1 MELERE
7 CSALESAQDNEAI
20 SNINAEKLDT
30 NSAEQQVSNNGCG
43 VAEQKQMNGKGN
55 EVVEEAG
62 DMPPVVDVKSTP
74 IPMSTKGKGLR
85 KWRRFKREARMDG
98 DTNIDTSK
106 MLKRGLSHSGGNNP
120 AKPGHFSAGVMQ
132 KSEGSNSST
141 VAFMRSPGQLFDCF
155 GGIGDTGAVNGP
167 AFMAGTDS
175 ENSEGQSS
183 RSSTAA
189 SAPKMRYTKP
199 VVVEHGR
206 DKNWVSLSG
215 NSSVNSVQ
223 LGQKGKNKMESS
235 KKPRGERD
243 KIEIENSHSS
253 MESDSRSSNFVFMR
267 GTDFVTGNGTKEGR
281 SMNYDG
287 ENSDEAEDSVR
298 KESSYFQASYSR
310 ESNGGFGDFLQEGLA
325 AEASWEAKNEKS
337 ENHGT
342 STDFDPLAESIFTLQ
357 TAQEALEKE
366 VEKFKA
372 LGMDDV
378 LNDDPLGNGS
388 RPLEFTSDDHGP
400 STSDQWQSGDSVHCS
415 FDSQRSEVI
424 SLKQIVKL
432 SESKLVEARTML
444 KLKEAKISELEAI
457 ISNNSSRNE
466 GTGIK
471 FQSTGDIET
480 EVESLFKQKLEADVE
495 LLVISKAVRNQKTA
509 AQISLLEEQKA
520 LAKTQAEMANK
531 NGCAPKKA
539 ALPNCEDERSQNYSE
554 NIVVT
559 ADETVKIRKEVF
571 KYTRCFFLQLV
582 LLVLVV
588 GLFVLQLSPHQAEV
602 IPT

>member
-7 CSALESAQDNEAI
+7 CSALESAEDNEAI
-20 SNINAEKLDT
+20 ISNINGEKLDT

-55 EVVEEAG
+55 EAVEEAG
-62 DMPPVVDVKSTP
+62 DMPPVVDVNSTP
-74 IPMSTKGKGLR
+74 IPLSTKGKGLR
-85 KWRRFKREARMDG
+85 KWRRIKREPWVEG
-98 DTNIDTSK
+98 DTNIDASK
-106 MLKRGLSHSGGNNP
+106 ILKRGLPHSGNNA

-141 VAFMRSPGQLFDCF
+141 AAFMRSPGQLLDCF

-167 AFMAGTDS
+167 AFTAGTDS

-206 DKNWVSLSG
+206 DKNWVSG

-223 LGQKGKNKMESS
+223 FYQKGKNKMESS

-253 MESDSRSSNFVFMR
+253 MESDSRSSNFVFMS

-287 ENSDEAEDSVR
+287 ENSDDAEDSVR

-372 LGMDDV
+372 LGLDDV
-378 LNDDPLGNGS
+378 LVDDPLGNGS
-388 RPLEFTSDDHGP
+388 RPSEFTSDDLNDHGP

-415 FDSQRSEVI
+415 FDSQISEVI

-457 ISNNSSRNE
+457 ISNSSRNE
-466 GTGIK
+466 AGC
-471 FQSTGDIET
+471 IET
-480 EVESLFKQKLEADVE
+480 ELESLFKQKLEAEVE
-495 LLVISKAVRNQKTA
+495 LLVISKAVRNQKTS

-520 LAKTQAEMANK
+520 IAKTQAEMANK

-539 ALPNCEDERSQNYSE
+539 ALSNCEDERSQNYSE
-554 NIVVT
+554 NIIAT
-559 ADETVKIRKEVF
+559 ADDDETVKLPKEVF
-571 KYTRCFFLQLV
+571 KYTWCFFLQLV